1 MNTLHRPH
9 CRTDQWELK
18 NSMLPGAKQVKTRRV
33 VGCLRK
39 KPSGWGDTPILVK
52 WGYIEPGS
60 RVAKWFNISKR
71 AKMPT
76 F

>member
-9 CRTDQWELK
+9 CRTDQLGLK

-33 VGCLRK
+33 LGCLRK
-39 KPSGWGDTPILVK
+39 KPSRGDTPILVK

-60 RVAKWFNISKR
+60 SVAKWFNISKR

>member
-9 CRTDQWELK
+9 CRTDQRGLK

-39 KPSGWGDTPILVK
+39 KPSGVG
-52 WGYIEPGS
+52 GYSHPSQVGLHRA
-60 RVAKWFNISKR
+60 RVQGGQ
-71 AKMPT
+71 MV
-76 F
+76 